1 MATKEGRLT
10 NVDCVRVATA
20 LCPSISDIGFL
31 HDDLLNAQESILQD
45 GARRPRAASCDAKTY
60 LLIDGP

>member
-10 NVDCVRVATA
+10 NVDCVRVATV

-31 HDDLLNAQESILQD
+31 HADLLS
-45 GARRPRAASCDAKTY
+45 ARVNPARWGKTPQSCQ
-60 LLIDGP
+60 L